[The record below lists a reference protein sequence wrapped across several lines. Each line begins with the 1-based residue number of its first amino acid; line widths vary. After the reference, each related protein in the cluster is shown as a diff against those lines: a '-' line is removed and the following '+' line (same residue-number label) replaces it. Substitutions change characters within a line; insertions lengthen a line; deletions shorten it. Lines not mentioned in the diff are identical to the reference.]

1 MLGNG
6 YVGIGTT
13 SPSYKLHV
21 AGTVYSSSTV
31 YAKTGMYSDGYVS
44 AKGQNTSSDLRL
56 KHKISDIILS
66 PKQIAAAPAM
76 LFSWKE
82 SGLRDVGSSAQYW
95 RNILPDSVKERDGWL
110 EMGYGNIALV
120 SVITVAR
127 ELETVEEKIKR
138 LEREN
143 MKLKQ
148 RINQLERRIAA

>member
-1 MLGNG
+1 MYFRPNGNG
-6 YVGIGTT
+6 NTSGEVTISTAGAIN
-13 SPSYKLHV
+13 SPS
-21 AGTVYSSSTV
+21 TIF
-31 YAKTGMYSDGYVS
+31 AKTGIYSNGYVS

-56 KHKISDIILS
+56 KNKISDLHLS
-66 PKQIAAAPAM
+66 LQQIAAAPSM

-95 RNILPDSVKERDGWL
+95 RNILPDAVKERDGWL
-110 EMGYGNIALV
+110 EMSYGNIALV